1 MNYQTEKINDQPDCY
16 IRMEQSY
23 REAVC
28 GVLLQ
33 KQKLRAELYLC
44 REQKQGDYASALY
57 QKQLEQRIQLLTD
70 EYGELCEVLR
80 AILPYARRQEEAC
93 GCV

>member
-1 MNYQTEKINDQPDCY
+1 MNHQAEKINDQSDCY

-23 REAVC
+23 REAIC
-28 GVLLQ
+28 GVLKQ
-33 KQKLRAELYLC
+33 KQKLRTELRMC
-44 REQKQGDYASALY
+44 KAHKHGDYASAQH

-80 AILPYARRQEEAC
+80 AIAPYARRQEEAC
-93 GCV
+93 RCV